1 MENVDVNVVC
11 VWQIVFINNC
21 WSTENFYVCSDTII
35 ITFFREIVVVLLIH
49 SRQVVEYSEISK
61 ETSELREGGRWMG
74 WTGFS
79 KWYWGRQGGNRV
91 VKMKFRFGVLSVEVR
106 KVRFAGLY
114 LVKPMT
120 IICRL
125 VYRAGNICNHFFTRD
140 FLQVR
145 STWKTNK
152 WKRNICSECVLS
164 TKSSFPTTWQRRR
177 FLSRTSQLDKLS
189 SRIISEHNS
198 ITFLG
203 QANREQRD
211 QAWEVCLW
219 RLWVLGEVCCLGMS
233 QVELNASVVV

>member
-1 MENVDVNVVC
+1 MSWCVDGKYRCQCRLCLTDC
-11 VWQIVFINNC
+11 VYQQLLVYRKCFMCVQIL
-21 WSTENFYVCSDTII
+21 YLL
-35 ITFFREIVVVLLIH
+35 TFFREIVVVLLIH
-49 SRQVVEYSEISK
+49 ARQVVEYSEISK

-79 KWYWGRQGGNRV
+79 KWYRGRHVGNRV

-145 STWKTNK
+145 STWKK
-152 WKRNICSECVLS
+152 KRLC
-164 TKSSFPTTWQRRR
+164 
-177 FLSRTSQLDKLS
+177 
-189 SRIISEHNS
+189 
-198 ITFLG
+198 ITCPL
-203 QANREQRD
+203 
-211 QAWEVCLW
+211 CIYP
-219 RLWVLGEVCCLGMS
+219 
-233 QVELNASVVV
+233 